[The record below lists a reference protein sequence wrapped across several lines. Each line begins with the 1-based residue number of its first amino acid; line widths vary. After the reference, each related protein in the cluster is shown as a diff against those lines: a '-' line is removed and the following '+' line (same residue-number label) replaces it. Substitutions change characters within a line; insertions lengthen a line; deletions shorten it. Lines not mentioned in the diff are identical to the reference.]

1 MIRESKISWY
11 IFWYG
16 DMSSQNKMNKS
27 RVHCLTSSSETRSF
41 LSHSACLYDLIETRT
56 NVNETF
62 QFKSSAQLFKVA
74 ARAWSNT
81 CSTIRDVFNATYA
94 KSERIQW
101 FRSWAWD
108 LNKIQFKIDQAH
120 QVFSSYR
127 FIWRPSPV
135 QNRWKE
141 SLNEVEE
148 KRKLLLIFENTKKLR
163 MFEKSHYDTWCN

>member
-16 DMSSQNKMNKS
+16 DTSSQNKMNKS
-27 RVHCLTSSSETRSF
+27 RVHCLTSHSGTRSF

-62 QFKSSAQLFKVA
+62 QRESSVQLFKVA

-81 CSTIRDVFNATYA
+81 CSTIRNVFNATYA

-108 LNKIQFKIDQAH
+108 SNKIQFKIDQAH

-127 FIWRPSPV
+127 CIWRSFPV
-135 QNRWKE
+135 QSRWKE
-141 SLNEVEE
+141 SLNEVIEE
-148 KRKLLLIFENTKKLR
+148 KRRLLLIFENIKKLR
-163 MFEKSHYDTWCN
+163 MFEKSHYDTSM

>member
-27 RVHCLTSSSETRSF
+27 RVHCLTSHSGTRSF
-41 LSHSACLYDLIETRT
+41 LPHSACLYDLIETRT

-62 QFKSSAQLFKVA
+62 QRESSVQLFKVA

-81 CSTIRDVFNATYA
+81 RSTIRDVFNATYA
-94 KSERIQW
+94 KSEQIQW

-120 QVFSSYR
+120 QVISSYR
-127 FIWRPSPV
+127 CIWRSFPV
-135 QNRWKE
+135 QGRWKE
-141 SLNEVEE
+141 SLNEVIEE
-148 KRKLLLIFENTKKLR
+148 KRKLLLIFENIEKLR
-163 MFEKSHYDTWCN
+163 MFERSHYDTSM